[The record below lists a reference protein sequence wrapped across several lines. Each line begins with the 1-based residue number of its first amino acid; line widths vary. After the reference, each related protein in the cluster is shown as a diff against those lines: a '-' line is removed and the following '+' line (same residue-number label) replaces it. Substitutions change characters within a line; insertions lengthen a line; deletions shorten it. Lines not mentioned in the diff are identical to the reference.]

1 MKRFILVGLVVIAL
15 FAMLCVGL
23 VIGAFLSPK
32 LLKAGQALE
41 QRLNLSIPGINPE
54 TRRDSFQSEN
64 LFRQQGIIVAEV
76 VSGSPAE
83 KAGLQTGDFILSLDG
98 KSLEQ
103 PSELI
108 DQFAKL
114 KPGDTITLEVM
125 QPGGPQRTIS
135 VKLGENPEKKGSA
148 WLGVQIGSSLPIPNL
163 PDESQKEQLPAL
175 PHNFSFGQELQHPG
189 ALISEVLSGSPAEKA
204 GLKAGDFIQAVDG
217 VQLQTPSRLSEI
229 IAGHKPG
236 DTVTL
241 SVINAGTLTSQPK
254 EVKLTLGENPDKAGT
269 AWLGI
274 RYSAIDINVDPEP
287 LPGG

>member
-1 MKRFILVGLVVIAL
+1 MKRYLLVGLVVIAL
-15 FAMLCVGL
+15 FSMLCVGL

-32 LLKAGQALE
+32 LVKAGQALE
-41 QRLNLSIPGINPE
+41 QRLNISIPGINPKS
-54 TRRDSFQSEN
+54 RRKSFQSEN
-64 LFRQQGIIVAEV
+64 LFSQQGIIVVEV

-83 KAGLQTGDFILSLDG
+83 GAGLQTGDFILSLNG

-125 QPGGPQRTIS
+125 QPGETQRTITI
-135 VKLGENPEKKGSA
+135 KLGENPEKKGSA
-148 WLGVQIGSSLPIPNL
+148 WLGVQIGTSLPIPDL
-163 PDESQKEQLPAL
+163 PDENHKEQLPAL
-175 PHNFSFGQELQHPG
+175 PHNFSFGQEMQHPG

-204 GLKAGDFIQAVDG
+204 GLKVGDFIQAVDG
-217 VQLQTPSRLSEI
+217 VQLERPSELSEI

-241 SVINAGTLTSQPK
+241 TVINARTLNSQPQ
-254 EVKLTLGENPDKAGT
+254 EVPVTLGE
-269 AWLGI
+269 I
-274 RYSAIDINVDPEP
+274 RTRLAP
-287 LPGG
+287 PG